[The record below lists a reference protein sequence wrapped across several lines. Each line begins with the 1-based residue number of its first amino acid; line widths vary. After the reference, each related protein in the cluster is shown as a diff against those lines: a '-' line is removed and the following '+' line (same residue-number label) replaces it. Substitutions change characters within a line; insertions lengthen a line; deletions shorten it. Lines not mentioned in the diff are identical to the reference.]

1 MKMIGEKLFEALMG
15 FAMLQ
20 LNAFNFCRVSRVA

>member
-1 MKMIGEKLFEALMG
+1 MIGEKLFEALMG

-20 LNAFNFCRVSRVA
+20 LSAFKICQISWIA